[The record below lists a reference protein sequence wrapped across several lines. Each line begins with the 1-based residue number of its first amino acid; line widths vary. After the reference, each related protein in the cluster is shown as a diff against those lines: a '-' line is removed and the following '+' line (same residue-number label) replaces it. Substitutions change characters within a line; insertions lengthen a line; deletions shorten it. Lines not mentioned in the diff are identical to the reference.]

1 MKTVAVIAVL
11 FLSACGFTPQGD
23 LARDV
28 VREKG
33 AQAYDE
39 GLENSLW
46 YICNAASVGS
56 VRRRF
61 GVSPEAAAAYQSLC
75 APSVNVIGASPASRS
90 GS

>member
-1 MKTVAVIAVL
+1 MKLVTVVTVL

-23 LARDV
+23 FARDM

-56 VRRRF
+56 IRRRF
-61 GVSPEAAAAYQSLC
+61 GVSVEAAAAYQALC
-75 APSVNVIGASPASRS
+75 APSANIIDPSPVRRS